1 MHGFSQK
8 ERRKG
13 SKIIFSDK
21 ICFEKFPDAKKGMNY
36 RYLNKKCNFASLE
49 AKTTHSIRLQ

>member
-1 MHGFSQK
+1 VFSQK

-21 ICFEKFPDAKKGMNY
+21 ICFKKNQDV
-36 RYLNKKCNFASLE
+36 KKAEL
-49 AKTTHSIRLQ
+49 